1 MGAILLLLECRNA
14 RRRNEVRMGERGSS
28 LPICDHAGDAVRYP
42 ENLTANNLLYFL
54 VAPTLVYQV
63 AYPRST
69 RFRIRWLL
77 K

>member
-1 MGAILLLLECRNA
+1 
-14 RRRNEVRMGERGSS
+14 MGERGSS
-28 LPICDHAGDAVRYP
+28 SPILDNYGNAVRYP
-42 ENLTANNLLYFL
+42 ESLALNNLLYFL

-69 RFRIRWLL
+69 RFRVRWLL